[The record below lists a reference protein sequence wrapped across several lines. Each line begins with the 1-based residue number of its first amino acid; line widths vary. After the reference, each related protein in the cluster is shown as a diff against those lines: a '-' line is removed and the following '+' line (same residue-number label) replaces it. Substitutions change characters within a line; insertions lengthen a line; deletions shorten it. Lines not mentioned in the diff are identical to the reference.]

1 MIVMKLKNQKL
12 QEKCVIKHNLKFKDY
27 KYYLETTQLEN
38 KIEQLEKSKLIKIIE
53 NSYKKINSY

>member
-1 MIVMKLKNQKL
+1 MKLKNQKL
-12 QEKCVIKHNLKFKDY
+12 QEKCVIKQNLKFKDY

>member
-1 MIVMKLKNQKL
+1 MKLKNQKL
-12 QEKCVIKHNLKFKDY
+12 QEKCVIKQNLKFKDY

-38 KIEQLEKSKLIKIIE
+38 KIEQLEKSILIKIIE